1 MKKVTLIVAFFISIA
16 SFAQKDELKTLK
28 KIYDKDQPNQE
39 DIDKYKSAIK
49 SLEGIATSEEDK
61 ISAVFY
67 DGMLPFLEVAKLGKN
82 ATPQDQMR
90 IFNPEAL
97 SKFTKAVNTTLDFE
111 KKSGKKNYTSDI
123 NETLSWFSPMLEEA
137 AFQLNG
143 AKQYKQSATAFY
155 NLYQLDKTSGAN
167 LLNAGI
173 QAAQA
178 EDYKNA
184 LKYYEEYNESDYL
197 KNGYIFYAFN
207 ELTGKEETFTSRSAR
222 KSRLDLKSHSKP
234 RDVKVGGKDNVLA
247 NIANFRAKLGDVEG
261 AKKAYKESK
270 ELNSDNIDVLIN
282 EANLYSSTGDKV
294 TFNSLINE
302 IIKKDPT
309 NASVH
314 FNIGY
319 AALAEDVKLVEEINK
334 NLNNYKVYDELT
346 AKRKVMYE
354 KALPHFEESY
364 RLDPANENTKIMLK
378 SAYEVLGMKEKAS
391 KL

>member
-16 SFAQKDELKTLK
+16 TFAQKDELKTLK
-28 KIYDKDQPNQE
+28 KVYEKDQPSQE
-39 DIDKYKSAIK
+39 DVDKYKSAVK
-49 SLEGIATSEEDK
+49 SLESVATSEEDK

-67 DGMLPFLEVAKLGKN
+67 NGILPLLEIAKLGEKV
-82 ATPQDQMR
+82 TPQDQMR

-97 SKFTKAVNTTLDFE
+97 GNFTKAINATLDFE

-123 NETLSWFSPMLEEA
+123 NEILSFFTPMLEEA
-137 AFQLNG
+137 AFQLNA
-143 AKQYKQSATAFY
+143 AKQYKQSSAAFY
-155 NLYQLDKTSGAN
+155 NLYQLDKTAGAN
-167 LLNAGI
+167 LLNAAI

-184 LKYYEEYNESDYL
+184 LKYYEEYNDSDYL

-222 KSRLDLKSHSKP
+222 KTRLDLKSHSKP

-247 NIANFRAKLGDVEG
+247 NIADFKTKLGDIEG

-270 ELNSDNIDVLIN
+270 ELNSDNVNVLIN
-282 EANLYSSTGDKV
+282 EANLYSSIGDKE
-294 TFNSLINE
+294 TFNLLINE

-319 AALAEDVKLVEEINK
+319 STLAEDVKLVEEINK
-334 NLNNYKVYDELT
+334 SLDNYKVYDELT

-364 RLDPANENTKIMLK
+364 RLDPNNENTKIMLK
-378 SAYEVLGMKEKAS
+378 SSYEVLGMKEKAS